1 MALKVNIDLD
11 REITVSADYATVFNL
26 LSDVEASAKFFPKVD
41 RLVDL
46 GDGIFRWEMEK
57 VGIGDHAIQTI
68 YASKYVSD
76 EGAGTVDWTPVKGE
90 GNGLVS
96 GCWRIKE
103 TDGGTE
109 LHLKSSAE
117 LTLPLPG
124 LLKLAISPV
133 VKHEFTGMVEEY
145 LDNLQAELSA

>member
-1 MALKVNIDLD
+1 MAVKVKIDID
-11 REITVSADYATVFNL
+11 REFTVSADYATVFGL
-26 LSDVEASAKFFPKVD
+26 LSSVEDSGKFFPKVD
-41 RLVDL
+41 QLTDE
-46 GDGIFRWEMEK
+46 GDGVFRWEMGK

-76 EGAGTVDWTPVKGE
+76 EDAGTVDWTPVKGV

-96 GCWRIKE
+96 GGWRIKE
-103 TDGGTE
+103 TSNGTE
-109 LHLKSSAE
+109 ARLTSSAE

-133 VKHEFTGMVEEY
+133 VKHEFTGMVDEY
-145 LDNLQAELSA
+145 LENLQAELNG